1 MERVLAEALLSQSQD
16 LRVLLRA
23 LCVWESPTPAE
34 RVETLRFLLQRLEEE
49 QEGGG
54 VTSSRP
60 AAPLLQEAVREVA
73 TGHLVPLLQGLRGS
87 QAGAPA
93 GESSAPR
100 DRRRR
105 VLRAA
110 GGALRSC
117 ARLSG
122 GPQLAA
128 GLVHEALLDLL
139 ALRPSAGPEEEK
151 EEEARAAS
159 GERGGLGAEEA
170 VEVLVA
176 VGPCLRP
183 REDRALLER
192 VARVALAVAL
202 GDEDDEEPGVA
213 ALVAGRLLPALGR
226 SSAVALRALWD
237 GLLPR
242 PEEEEEPEPGGRGPV
257 PHAPRVARLLLVL
270 SALAE
275 RLLPTPGVGG
285 AWGAP
290 EEEVPDAWRCH
301 GFWRAVQA
309 GLVHADGLTRKR
321 ARYLLQRAVEASA
334 GLGAECSC
342 RARDANEP
350 SLFWWLDKK
359 KGQLLKFWEN
369 YILIMETLEGNQIH
383 VIKPVLP
390 KLNSLF
396 DCAVSEEKA
405 CWLLHPS
412 WHMCIYKRMFESENK
427 TLTKEG
433 IMHFLELCETKGLPG
448 APGFSEFIIGPLM
461 EALSESSLYSRSPEH
476 KTGSCSPLGM
486 KLQTFLVTYVS
497 LLSEDKKSS
506 FLLKFIKKMTSRHW
520 CAVPILF
527 LSRALA
533 HIPPCKVLG
542 VEGLLALRD
551 VLQCTMITHQILLRG
566 AAQCYLLQTAMNL
579 IDVEKVSFSD
589 VSNFLMSLRQE
600 ESLGRGTAL
609 WTELCDWLRVNENYF
624 GEIPSCIG
632 FSGRCSLRVY
642 VQSLVQDYIKS
653 PTMERGNCFM
663 PDWYEAKLV
672 AMMILLAAD
681 VEEMKNKYSERKKT
695 QNELKVVLHPLMDVL
710 MKLGTNA
717 YIPLLKTDKCLQ
729 LLLKLLQTC
738 SLKGSL
744 THDDGVLTVLQNSVM
759 STAESISEFLVRR
772 LTANE
777 LSTVSDLERCHLYLT
792 MLSELVN
799 LHGKVGW
806 KNSDSIWRFISLL
819 KNASIL
825 HLQDISSEKEPK
837 LGKQI
842 QKVVSMACLSV
853 VCGILSQQSDLHL
866 DFLDTEILENF
877 ISSFHLNQIVRKPH
891 AEEQNSLFEES
902 SSQGWGRVVAQYIH
916 DQWLCLSFLLNKY
929 HTLIPTTE
937 GEMEPFLHVIPK
949 PVGILQSALE
959 ALTILPSDQV
969 LPVFHC
975 MKILVPKLLYSSESL
990 CIESFDMA
998 WKIIYS
1004 LSNTQLIFWSNLKA
1018 FVQFVFDIRVL
1029 AVAARIKGQAYS
1041 KIKEII
1047 YKIIEMSTTKTGVLN
1062 ILISYCCRSWIVPT
1076 SDDLTLSQD
1085 PFSSARDYI
1094 ELIIEGCIFGT
1105 VFRRDQR
1112 LIQNVQTFIE
1122 NLGHGCAANVVT
1134 ENTNRDDHYVRVC
1147 TIKFLCLLDGSNIS
1161 HKMFIEDLAIKLL
1174 DKDELVSRSRTR
1186 YYVNSLQHRVKN
1198 RVWQTLLVLFPKFD
1212 QNFLDQIIDKIFE
1225 AGFVNNQAS
1234 IKYLIEWIIILIL
1247 HKFPQFLPKFWN
1259 CFCYGEEKLKMSV
1272 CTFLSVLSHLDIII
1286 QNISEMKPVLK
1297 QALTVVL
1304 QWCFNHNFSVRLYAL
1319 LALKKIWAMCKALH
1333 VEEFDALTAVI
1344 ESSLHQ
1350 VENMHGAGNA
1360 KKNWQRIQEHFFF
1373 ATFHPL
1379 KDYSL
1384 ETIFYTLPRLSELV
1398 EDEWITIGKFT
1409 KFTDIPIDSAFQ
1421 WYLSQTELCELKP
1434 SDWSQ
1439 EDIGSNS
1446 VEGDSQ
1452 SEWIDV
1458 QKKMIPWKNNVLDLG
1473 LDLVFQDRAAKLGK
1487 SISRL
1492 IVVASLIDK
1501 PTNLGGLCR
1510 TCEIFGASALVV
1522 GSLHYISDKQFQHLS
1537 VSAEQW
1543 LPLVEVK
1550 PLQLVDYLQ
1559 KKKTE
1564 GYTTIGVEQT
1574 AKSSDLTEYCFPEKS
1589 LLLLGNEREG
1599 IPANLIQHLD
1609 VCVEIPQHGIIRSLN
1624 VHALQRLE
1632 DAEKICTGRSSS
1644 LGALSTNGRKE
1655 LQLEVCENEVVI
1667 HFYSSSQ
1674 MCPGGWVG
1682 RSSSNSYLQDSPSPN
1697 SIKVKN
1703 ICSIYTL
1710 FSRLS

>member
-139 ALRPSAGPEEEK
+139 ALRPSA
-151 EEEARAAS
+151 
-159 GERGGLGAEEA
+159 

-242 PEEEEEPEPGGRGPV
+242 PEEEEEPE
-257 PHAPRVARLLLVL
+257 LLLVL

-681 VEEMKNKYSERKKT
+681 VEEMKNKYRKKT

-1041 KIKEII
+1041 KIKEVNFFL
-1047 YKIIEMSTTKTGVLN
+1047 IIEMSTTKTGVLN
-1062 ILISYCCRSWIVPT
+1062 ILISYCCRSWIFHL
-1076 SDDLTLSQD
+1076 LTTHSRYIKYYSIHV
-1085 PFSSARDYI
+1085 FSS
-1094 ELIIEGCIFGT
+1094 
-1105 VFRRDQR
+1105 
-1112 LIQNVQTFIE
+1112 
-1122 NLGHGCAANVVT
+1122 
-1134 ENTNRDDHYVRVC
+1134 TNRDDHYVRVC

-1624 VHALQRLE
+1624 VHV
-1632 DAEKICTGRSSS
+1632 S
-1644 LGALSTNGRKE
+1644 GALLIWEYTR
-1655 LQLEVCENEVVI
+1655 QQI
-1667 HFYSSSQ
+1667 
-1674 MCPGGWVG
+1674 
-1682 RSSSNSYLQDSPSPN
+1682 
-1697 SIKVKN
+1697 IKQRDIK
-1703 ICSIYTL
+1703 
-1710 FSRLS
+1710 